1 MIRMGEGLV
10 EESLMKETNFLAGL
24 FQQIVADCKV
34 LRFCL
39 TFLSEDQQIVAGW
52 KVLKE
57 IKEN

>member
-34 LRFCL
+34 LRHSYLKDNNQLFGW
-39 TFLSEDQQIVAGW
+39 TFLV
-52 KVLKE
+52 V
-57 IKEN
+57 